1 VKSVLL
7 LAEAKARRILRTN
20 MLCPLQYC
28 NTVFAERSVNRASK
42 IMGPLMMR
50 YYFQLSEASAMR
62 DPVEVR
68 ACVNESVD
76 SKPSSIDYD
85 VAPRSPIGRKLYLS
99 LQNTILWHC
108 LWRSPAGTR
117 TRLPGMALSEMS
129 VMQTSLPPYQ
139 AHQKGLSWLAATGL
153 GVNSGRGDLCV

>member
-1 VKSVLL
+1 
-7 LAEAKARRILRTN
+7 
-20 MLCPLQYC
+20 
-28 NTVFAERSVNRASK
+28 
-42 IMGPLMMR
+42 MGPLMMR

-117 TRLPGMALSEMS
+117 TDFQG
-129 VMQTSLPPYQ
+129 
-139 AHQKGLSWLAATGL
+139 WLCP
-153 GVNSGRGDLCV
+153 RCPLCKHLYRRIKHIRKDSAS